1 MKVAVI
7 GTGNMGTALA
17 RGIAGA
23 DHELIIGAR
32 NVDKAT
38 ALAKKIGPQVE
49 ASGISAAIKAADL
62 VVMALPY
69 EANLAALKGVD
80 ASGKILVDVSNP
92 ITADFR
98 DLAVGHTTSAAEELQ
113 ARAPGARVVKAF
125 NTIFSDLLPREA
137 RNGTS
142 LQVFLASDD
151 AKAKRA
157 VESLVRAMDFE
168 PVDAGPL
175 RNSRFLEPM
184 GEMNIHFGFF
194 LGWGTVAA
202 PVWQRV

>member
-1 MKVAVI
+1 MKIAVI

-17 RGIAGA
+17 REIAGA

-38 ALAKKIGPQVE
+38 SLAKKIGPQVE
-49 ASGISAAIKAADL
+49 AGGISAAIKAADL
-62 VVMALPY
+62 IVMALPY

-92 ITADFR
+92 ITADFK
-98 DLAVGHTTSAAEELQ
+98 DLIVGHTTSAAEELQ
-113 ARAPGARVVKAF
+113 AHAPGARVVKAF
-125 NTIFSDLLPREA
+125 NTIFSDLLLREA

-202 PVWQRV
+202 PIWQRV

>member
-1 MKVAVI
+1 MKIAVI

-17 RGIAGA
+17 REIAGA

-38 ALAKKIGPQVE
+38 SLAKKIGPQVE
-49 ASGISAAIKAADL
+49 AGGISAAIKAADL
-62 VVMALPY
+62 IVMALPY

-125 NTIFSDLLPREA
+125 NTIFSDLLLREA

-202 PVWQRV
+202 PIWQRV

>member
-1 MKVAVI
+1 MKIAVI
-7 GTGNMGTALA
+7 GTGRMGTALA

-23 DHELIIGAR
+23 HRELIIGAR
-32 NVDKAT
+32 NANKAT
-38 ALAKKIGPQVE
+38 ALAKQIGAQVE
-49 ASGISAAIKAADL
+49 AGGISASIKAADL

-69 EANLAALKGVD
+69 EANLAALKDVD

-151 AKAKRA
+151 ADAKRA

-202 PVWQRV
+202 PIWQRV

>member
-1 MKVAVI
+1 MKIAVI
-7 GTGNMGTALA
+7 GTGRMGTALA

-23 DHELIIGAR
+23 HRELIIGAR
-32 NVDKAT
+32 NANKAT
-38 ALAKKIGPQVE
+38 ALAKQIGAQVE
-49 ASGISAAIKAADL
+49 AGGISASIKAADL

-69 EANLAALKGVD
+69 EANLAALKDVD

-92 ITADFR
+92 ITADFK
-98 DLAVGHTTSAAEELQ
+98 DLLVGHTTSAAEELQ

-151 AKAKRA
+151 ADAKRA
-157 VESLVRAMDFE
+157 VESLVRAMGFE

-184 GEMNIHFGFF
+184 GEMNIQFGFF
-194 LGWGTVAA
+194 LGRGTVAA
-202 PVWQRV
+202 PIWQRV

>member
-23 DHELIIGAR
+23 DHELIVGAR
-32 NVDKAT
+32 NVGKAT
-38 ALAKKIGPQVE
+38 ALAKEIGSQAE
-49 ASGISAAIKAADL
+49 AGGISAAIKAADL

-69 EANLAALKGVD
+69 EANLAALKDVD

-92 ITADFR
+92 ITADFK
-98 DLAVGHTTSAAEELQ
+98 DLIVGHTTSAAEELQ

-125 NTIFSDLLPREA
+125 NTIFSALLPSAA
-137 RNGTS
+137 RNGTA

-151 AKAKRA
+151 ADARKT
-157 VESLVRAMDFE
+157 VESVVRAMGFE

>member
-1 MKVAVI
+1 MKIAVI

-17 RGIAGA
+17 REIAGA

-38 ALAKKIGPQVE
+38 SLAKKIGPQVE
-49 ASGISAAIKAADL
+49 AGGISAAIKAADL
-62 VVMALPY
+62 IVMALPY

-125 NTIFSDLLPREA
+125 NTIFSDLLLREA

-184 GEMNIHFGFF
+184 GEMNIQFGFF
-194 LGWGTVAA
+194 LGRGTVAA
-202 PVWQRV
+202 PIWQRV

>member
-23 DHELIIGAR
+23 DHELIVGAR
-32 NVDKAT
+32 NVGKAT
-38 ALAKKIGPQVE
+38 ALAKEIGSQAE
-49 ASGISAAIKAADL
+49 AGGISAAIKAADL

-69 EANLAALKGVD
+69 EANLAALKDVD

-92 ITADFR
+92 ITADFK
-98 DLAVGHTTSAAEELQ
+98 DLIVGHTTSAAEELQ

-125 NTIFSDLLPREA
+125 NTIFSALLPSAA
-137 RNGTS
+137 RNGTA

-151 AKAKRA
+151 ADARKA
-157 VESLVRAMDFE
+157 VESVVRAMGFE

>member
-1 MKVAVI
+1 MKIAVI

-17 RGIAGA
+17 RGIASA

-32 NVDKAT
+32 NVGKAT
-38 ALAKKIGPQVE
+38 ALAKEIGAQAE
-49 ASGISAAIKAADL
+49 AGGISAAIKVADL

-92 ITADFR
+92 ITADFK
-98 DLAVGHTTSAAEELQ
+98 DLIVGHTTSAAEELQ

-125 NTIFSDLLPREA
+125 NTIFSALLPSAA
-137 RNGTS
+137 RNGTA
-142 LQVFLASDD
+142 LQVFLASNDAD
-151 AKAKRA
+151 AKKA
-157 VESLVRAMDFE
+157 VESVVRAMGFE

>member
-1 MKVAVI
+1 MKIAVI
-7 GTGNMGTALA
+7 GIGNMGAALA
-17 RGIAGA
+17 RGIGDA
-23 DHELIIGAR
+23 HYELVIGAR

-38 ALAKKIGPQVE
+38 ALAKEIGSQVE
-49 ASGISAAIKAADL
+49 AGGISAAIKAADL
-62 VVMALPY
+62 VFMALPY
-69 EANLAALKGVD
+69 EANLAALQGVD

-92 ITADFR
+92 ITADFK
-98 DLAVGHTTSAAEELQ
+98 DLIVGHTTSAAEELQ

-125 NTIFSDLLPREA
+125 NTIFSALLPSAA
-137 RNGTS
+137 RNGTA
-142 LQVFLASDD
+142 LQAFLASNDAD
-151 AKAKRA
+151 AKKA
-157 VESLVRAMDFE
+157 VESVVRAMGFE

-175 RNSRFLEPM
+175 KNSRFLEPM

>member
-1 MKVAVI
+1 MKIAVI
-7 GTGNMGTALA
+7 GTGRMGTALA

-23 DHELIIGAR
+23 HRELIIGAR
-32 NVDKAT
+32 NANKAT
-38 ALAKKIGPQVE
+38 ALAKQIGAQVE
-49 ASGISAAIKAADL
+49 AGGISASIKAADL

-69 EANLAALKGVD
+69 EANLAALKDVD

-92 ITADFR
+92 ITADFK
-98 DLAVGHTTSAAEELQ
+98 DLLVGHTTSAAEELQ

-151 AKAKRA
+151 ADAKRA
-157 VESLVRAMDFE
+157 VESLVRAMGFE

-175 RNSRFLEPM
+175 RNSRFREPM
-184 GEMNIHFGFF
+184 GEMNIQFGFF
-194 LGWGTVAA
+194 LGRGTVAA
-202 PVWQRV
+202 PIWQRV

>member
-1 MKVAVI
+1 MKIAVI

-17 RGIAGA
+17 RGIASA

-38 ALAKKIGPQVE
+38 ALAKEIGAQAE
-49 ASGISAAIKAADL
+49 AGGISAAIKAAEL

-92 ITADFR
+92 ITADFK
-98 DLAVGHTTSAAEELQ
+98 DLIVGHTTSAAEELQ
-113 ARAPGARVVKAF
+113 AHAPGARVVKAF
-125 NTIFSDLLPREA
+125 NTIFSALLPSAA
-137 RNGTS
+137 RNGTA
-142 LQVFLASDD
+142 LQVFLASNDAD
-151 AKAKRA
+151 AKKA
-157 VESLVRAMDFE
+157 VESVVRTMGFA